1 SSARH
6 RYHPS
11 CLCVIL
17 LTLFWHIEPSSV
29 KLGVDDWTSDIRLDL
44 QTLGSTHPHCRF
56 RSSNDYHRKPVFGER
71 VSMLTDQTIFLTTS
85 TLLIFLGLFAIF
97 YSRNLL
103 KTIISFQIVVF
114 GANLALFSSG
124 LGEGSNLMANTL
136 VLFSIVVGGSVEAV
150 GLALIVLVHKQYG
163 TLDPWEIRRL
173 RH

>member
-1 SSARH
+1 
-6 RYHPS
+6 
-11 CLCVIL
+11 
-17 LTLFWHIEPSSV
+17 
-29 KLGVDDWTSDIRLDL
+29 
-44 QTLGSTHPHCRF
+44 
-56 RSSNDYHRKPVFGER
+56 
-71 VSMLTDQTIFLTTS
+71 MLTDQTIFLTTS